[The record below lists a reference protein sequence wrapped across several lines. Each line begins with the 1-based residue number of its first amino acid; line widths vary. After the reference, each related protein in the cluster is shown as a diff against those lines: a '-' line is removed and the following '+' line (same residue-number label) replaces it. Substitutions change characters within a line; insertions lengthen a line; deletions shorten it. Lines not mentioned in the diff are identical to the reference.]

1 MEVHTKALYDNLEKA
16 VNIIE
21 EVLTKTK
28 FDDYK
33 RLKEI
38 LEETKSRLNKSII
51 QSGNVASRMRT
62 MSYYGSESYIRELL
76 SGIAFYKFVEELL
89 DDFDNKKEEIEKK
102 ISDTV
107 KYVFRKDN
115 ITINYAGNKESFE
128 KVKALVSNLQ
138 QKMNEPVDFKE
149 SFDGW
154 TFEKNEKNEGFT
166 TSGQVQYVA
175 RCGNYKDSTDEQFDG
190 SMQVLSSIMSS
201 EYLWNNIRVL
211 GGAYGCG
218 LSLIHI

>member
-1 MEVHTKALYDNLEKA
+1 
-16 VNIIE
+16 
-21 EVLTKTK
+21 
-28 FDDYK
+28 
-33 RLKEI
+33 
-38 LEETKSRLNKSII
+38 
-51 QSGNVASRMRT
+51 MRT

-89 DDFDNKKEEIEKK
+89 DDFDNKKEEIAKK

-138 QKMNEPVDFKE
+138 RKMNEPVDFKE

-154 TFEKNEKNEGFT
+154 TLKRTKRMKA
-166 TSGQVQYVA
+166 SLLQV
-175 RCGNYKDSTDEQFDG
+175 RF
-190 SMQVLSSIMSS
+190 SMWHVVVITRTAQM
-201 EYLWNNIRVL
+201 NIRR
-211 GGAYGCG
+211 
-218 LSLIHI
+218 